1 MAAIETEDD
10 DGEHFGQLEKVGLY
24 QIAALADNPRANYEM
39 AMYCIAEQIGYLE
52 GNWLSDA
59 QVYLEHAEENAGS
72 DIELIKEITELKTR
86 ILCGEFG
93 E

>member
-1 MAAIETEDD
+1 
-10 DGEHFGQLEKVGLY
+10 
-24 QIAALADNPRANYEM
+24 M

-59 QVYLEHAEENAGS
+59 QVYLERAEENAGS